1 VPAVVLADRMAGLRA
16 QTVAD
21 LVVPHPDDVRFAT
34 RYGFRPDFCQAA
46 DRESKGM
53 VENLVGY
60 AQSDLLVGQGPFATL
75 AAANAAASA
84 WCAEVNAR
92 PHAEICAVPEERLA
106 RERAALRPLPA
117 LRPPLRSGVLR
128 KVDRLSCVRFGSARY
143 SVPYA
148 LVGRSVEVIALGEE
162 VVCLHDGGE
171 VARHPLVAPGEV
183 SLCDEHY
190 GGPARVPPRA
200 LRPRSAA
207 ERAFLGL
214 GAVAERY
221 LRAAAAGT
229 PRLTSELATIV
240 DLEGAYGREALLAA
254 LERALTFRRF
264 PAADV
269 RAILEAGILPTPS
282 SPGAALPLGLPA
294 VERRPLH
301 GLRPGG
307 ALVSAPAT
315 LAPDLEVGLK
325 RLKLR
330 RMREL
335 GGELLQTAKVQR
347 WTPEE
352 LLRTLI
358 EAEIAARDEAN
369 LRARLHA
376 AGFPAE
382 KRLDDF
388 QVGSNSIPPATF
400 AYLAS
405 LEWIAARENVCL
417 IGPAGTGK
425 THVLL
430 GCGLAAVEA
439 GLRVRYL
446 RADELIETLFRGLA
460 DNSVGRVIEGLL
472 RCELIIVDEIGFAPL
487 DEVGN
492 QLFFRFVAAAYERR
506 SLGVASHWPFEEWGR
521 FLPEHTTATALLDR
535 LLHHAIVVVTSG
547 ESYRMREARQRG
559 GGRSAGAD

>member
-1 VPAVVLADRMAGLRA
+1 MKSARERLDIVNTYQELGSYRATAALCGTTHKTVRRVVERQRKGPPPKRPPRPRKSDCVAALIAERVEHSKGKISAKRLLPAARAAGYPGSARSFRRAVAEAKAAWCARRRVFRPWLPSPGGHLLIDWAETRPFPMFCAVFAFSRWRFVRFAGDRRRETVLMLLAECFELAGGVPAVVLADRMAGLRA

-21 LVVPHPDDVRFAT
+21 LVVPHPDYVRFAT

-46 DRESKGM
+46 DPESKGM

-75 AAANAAASA
+75 AEANTAAAT

-190 GGPARVPPRA
+190 GGPARVPPRR

-221 LRAAAAGT
+221 LRAAAAAGT
-229 PRLTSELATIV
+229 PRLASELAMIV

-264 PAADV
+264 PAGDV

-294 VERRPLH
+294 VERRPL
-301 GLRPGG
+301 
-307 ALVSAPAT
+307 
-315 LAPDLEVGLK
+315 
-325 RLKLR
+325 
-330 RMREL
+330 
-335 GGELLQTAKVQR
+335 
-347 WTPEE
+347 
-352 LLRTLI
+352 
-358 EAEIAARDEAN
+358 
-369 LRARLHA
+369 
-376 AGFPAE
+376 
-382 KRLDDF
+382 
-388 QVGSNSIPPATF
+388 
-400 AYLAS
+400 
-405 LEWIAARENVCL
+405 
-417 IGPAGTGK
+417 
-425 THVLL
+425 
-430 GCGLAAVEA
+430 
-439 GLRVRYL
+439 
-446 RADELIETLFRGLA
+446 
-460 DNSVGRVIEGLL
+460 
-472 RCELIIVDEIGFAPL
+472 
-487 DEVGN
+487 
-492 QLFFRFVAAAYERR
+492 AAY
-506 SLGVASHWPFEEWGR
+506 
-521 FLPEHTTATALLDR
+521 AL
-535 LLHHAIVVVTSG
+535 
-547 ESYRMREARQRG
+547 EAL
-559 GGRSAGAD
+559 S